1 MNESIEI
8 AALMKQLAED
18 TVAWVRD
25 SYEANLDYSEE
36 SIEIVERLL
45 EELHNELPRSESG
58 ELLADESTTDTIDA
72 ICNMVGGYLG
82 ETIRRL
88 HGGEWTINNLAAEQP
103 MVSLQVQN
111 ISLFPT
117 AKVYKRLAYGAGDN
131 IPFFYSA
138 LKNQLQRLGDDEE
151 QQPEDESGLEPDDRG
166 A

>member
-45 EELHNELPRSESG
+45 DELHNELPRSETG
-58 ELLADESTTDTIDA
+58 ELLSDDSTTDTIDA
-72 ICNMVGGYLG
+72 VCNMVGGYLG
-82 ETIRRL
+82 ETFKRL

-103 MVSLQVQN
+103 MVSLQIGS

-117 AKVYKRLAYGAGDN
+117 AKVYKRLAFGSGDS
-131 IPFFYSA
+131 ISFFYTA
-138 LKNQLQRLGDDEE
+138 LKDQLNRSESEG
-151 QQPEDESGLEPDDRG
+151 ESGDEPDDGG

>member
-1 MNESIEI
+1 MDESIEI

-45 EELHNELPRSESG
+45 EELHNELPRTETG
-58 ELLADESTTDTIDA
+58 ELLGDESSTDTIDA
-72 ICNMVGGYLG
+72 ICNMVGGYFG
-82 ETIRRL
+82 ETIKRH

-103 MVSLQVQN
+103 MVCLQIGTV
-111 ISLFPT
+111 SLFPT
-117 AKVYKRLAYGAGDN
+117 AKVYKRLAYGSSDN
-131 IPFFYSA
+131 ISFFYST
-138 LKNQLQRLGDDEE
+138 LKNHLHQAEAEG
-151 QQPEDESGLEPDDRG
+151 ESGLESDDRG